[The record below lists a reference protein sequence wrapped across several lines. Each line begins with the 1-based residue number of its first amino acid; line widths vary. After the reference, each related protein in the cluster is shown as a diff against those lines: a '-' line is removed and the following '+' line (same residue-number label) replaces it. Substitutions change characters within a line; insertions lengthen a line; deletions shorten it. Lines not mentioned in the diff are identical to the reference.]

1 MYDKSTATL
10 LVIEKQ
16 FYFKTVFCNYKR
28 HRSENMMFRQ
38 FAPAE
43 PKRLNIKKIGSTPS
57 ETIFSIQQDLS
68 IASVVWSAGWT
79 LQFLDLRTYLLSHGR
94 EDLRRNE
101 RIEKF
106 ILPKV
111 RNVYSECCIAEI
123 HTANNIYRV
132 FAGNEAYSLND
143 SVNAMKQIQQAILP
157 PPPPPDHIQF
167 HFPSSEDDELPPLTP
182 LSGISSSD
190 DENF

>member
-1 MYDKSTATL
+1 
-10 LVIEKQ
+10 
-16 FYFKTVFCNYKR
+16 
-28 HRSENMMFRQ
+28 MFRQ

-43 PKRLNIKKIGSTPS
+43 PKRKRDESEDEHNRLTIQKIGSTAS

-68 IASVVWSAGWT
+68 IASVVWQPEGWA
-79 LQFLDLRTYLLSHGR
+79 LQFLDLPTYLLSRGR
-94 EDLRRNE
+94 EDLRRKE

-111 RNVYSECCIAEI
+111 RNLYSELVCIAEI
-123 HTANNIYRV
+123 HTLHNIYRV
-132 FAGNEAYSLND
+132 FDGNKAYSLKD

-157 PPPPPDHIQF
+157 PPPPPEHIQF
-167 HFPSSEDDELPPLTP
+167 HFPSSGDELPPLTP